1 MAKLNDL
8 EKELQSLDKAL
19 AYIIKLTPNP
29 DDKIYQ
35 GKNGKKLYQKDL
47 KAAELKFIQS
57 NGGKLS
63 ENKWIRSAFSTK
75 TTWRGVTRTAPI
87 STALADLVI
96 GSDREGIDASGFST
110 VGGHSQGKPG
120 LIQARKMLQKKQ
132 SQVINLLGKNEWTS
146 KDVIPIELRST
157 LGIARGSSVF
167 GKRTNQYY
175 NREFDVD
182 YIGARQETAGTTGGG
197 WPFGG
202 GKKPNIANFANYDQS
217 TYKDR
222 YRFGIRTDHFPSS
235 NSQLSIENQSNVS
248 KNFNNPALSISGH
261 KASGYQEGDLRPPTL
276 QGGGGLVGRDT
287 DVLTSEGGS
296 TALSIARRDWG
307 RYKKGDM
314 LGVMTRSDR
323 RAYNRE
329 VLGINT

>member
-63 ENKWIRSAFSTK
+63 ENKWIRSSFATK

-146 KDVIPIELRST
+146 KDVIPIELRPS

-197 WPFGG
+197 LFGG
-202 GKKPNIANFANYDQS
+202 RRKPNTSNFANYDQS

-235 NSQLSIENQSNVS
+235 NNQLSIENQSNVS
-248 KNFNNPALSISGH
+248 KNFNNPALSISGN
-261 KASGYQEGDLRPPTL
+261 KASGYQEGDLTPLTL
-276 QGGGGLVGRDT
+276 KGGGGFVGRGT

-296 TALSIARRDWG
+296 TTLSIARRDWG

-314 LGVMTRSDR
+314 LGAMTRSDR